1 MAISKITTRGFN
13 FANTLSRGDF
23 TDASFGDIVLLENEI
38 GGLLMDASADGV
50 DVEGHI
56 LYNNNES
63 AEFFSNISTSQLSDD
78 AVTAAKI
85 ADNTITADN
94 INFALNEDNI
104 ILNATDGSSTDE
116 GSFLL
121 LDSSAASTDEGE
133 KIIYDS
139 IFNPATFNTTGNIN
153 NSLRDFSNLGLVKI
167 FSGSAAA
174 AATFEL
180 NSTYINERF
189 DDYLIVGDV
198 TPVTDAQVLRMRFL
212 HNDIVHTGS
221 DYYHELGVM
230 SSSTYS
236 SDNDAAAQMRMTY
249 QTAGNAAGEG
259 VSFHCTLTGVNRVNR
274 PTLIGG
280 QYNMLTDGGL
290 SEGGV
295 FNCGQDNGGRV
306 FAVSGFQ
313 LYYASGNIVV
323 NKIGVYGFAKD

>member
-1 MAISKITTRGFN
+1 
-13 FANTLSRGDF
+13 
-23 TDASFGDIVLLENEI
+23 
-38 GGLLMDASADGV
+38 
-50 DVEGHI
+50 
-56 LYNNNES
+56 LYNE
-63 AEFFSNISTSQLSDD
+63 T
-78 AVTAAKI
+78 
-85 ADNTITADN
+85 
-94 INFALNEDNI
+94 
-104 ILNATDGSSTDE
+104 
-116 GSFLL
+116 
-121 LDSSAASTDEGE
+121 
-133 KIIYDS
+133 
-139 IFNPATFNTTGNIN
+139 FNPATFNTTGNIN

-189 DDYLIVGDV
+189 DDYLIVGDA

-236 SDNDAAAQMRMTY
+236 SDNDAAAEMRMTY

-295 FNCGQDNGGRV
+295 FNCGQDNGGRI

>member
-1 MAISKITTRGFN
+1 MALQLIG
-13 FANTLSRGDF
+13 
-23 TDASFGDIVLLENEI
+23 TDAL
-38 GGLLMDASADGV
+38 
-50 DVEGHI
+50 
-56 LYNNNES
+56 
-63 AEFFSNISTSQLSDD
+63 
-78 AVTAAKI
+78 
-85 ADNTITADN
+85 ADNAVSTDKSQP
-94 INFALNEDNI
+94 FGNI
-104 ILNATDGSSTDE
+104 I
-116 GSFLL
+116 
-121 LDSSAASTDEGE
+121 LDSSAAGTDVGDRVLLDRTNANGQDAGDAINVEKEILDIVGFNVASRKQLKLGTIILESGTADTADGDILLLDSTASGVDEGE
-133 KIIYDS
+133 MILYNET
-139 IFNPATFNTTGNIN
+139 FNPATFNTTGNIN

-189 DDYLIVGDV
+189 DDYLIVGDA

-236 SDNDAAAQMRMTY
+236 SDNDAAAEMRMTY

-295 FNCGQDNGGRV
+295 FNCGQDNGGRI